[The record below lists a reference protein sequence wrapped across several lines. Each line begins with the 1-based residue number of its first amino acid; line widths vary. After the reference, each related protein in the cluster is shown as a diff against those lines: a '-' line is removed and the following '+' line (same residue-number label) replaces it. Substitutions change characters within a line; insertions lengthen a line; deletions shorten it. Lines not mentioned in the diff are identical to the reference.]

1 MTRRVRRVVL
11 LVTLGLSTSLS
22 VAGTPCTAGERP
34 AADVEKSFLMADSTL
49 AALEPLADDVVL
61 LARVGS
67 DLSEYGLTYSHMAFA
82 VREHSAGAWTV
93 VHKLNDCGTA
103 TSKLFDQGMMPF
115 FSDSPFKYQAGI
127 WRLAPALQQ
136 RLKRTLVGAEALRFH
151 EPRYSLLAYPFSPKY
166 QNSNGWVLE
175 TLAGALAPEGTLLT
189 RVDAQAWLQRAGY
202 RGSELHLNAA
212 KRLGARV
219 TKANVE
225 FDDHPGALRWSGRI
239 QTVTVDSVLS
249 WLRGQADSCLVA
261 DCPEMQVALPLK

>member
-1 MTRRVRRVVL
+1 MMRRLRVAAFAA
-11 LVTLGLSTSLS
+11 LSLAASLAW
-22 VAGTPCTAGERP
+22 AGAGCSGAERP
-34 AADVEKSFLMADSTL
+34 AAEVEKSFLMAETTL
-49 AALEPLADDVVL
+49 AALSPMQDDIVL
-61 LARVGS
+61 IARIGS

-82 VREHSAGAWTV
+82 VREHVAGAWTI

-103 TSKLFDQGMMPF
+103 SSKLFDQGLLPF
-115 FSDSPFKYQAGI
+115 FSDSPFRYQAGI

-136 RLKRTLVGAEALRFH
+136 RLKRVLQDPEASRYH
-151 EPRYSLLAYPFSPKY
+151 EAHYSLLAYPFSTKY

-175 TLAGALAPEGTLLT
+175 TLAGAMAPEGSLPARL
-189 RVDAQAWLQRAGY
+189 DAQGWLLQEGY
-202 RGSELHLNAA
+202 AGSELHIGTF

-249 WLRGQADSCLVA
+249 WLGKRTDGCLVA
-261 DCPEMQVALPLK
+261 SCPEMRVVLPAP